1 MLSDGKI
8 CSFSLS
14 LKSETVPFCGALQ
27 VALVVKNPLVNAGD
41 IRGMGSIPEL
51 RRSSG
56 IWNGM
61 PL

>member
-56 IWNGM
+56 I
-61 PL
+61 